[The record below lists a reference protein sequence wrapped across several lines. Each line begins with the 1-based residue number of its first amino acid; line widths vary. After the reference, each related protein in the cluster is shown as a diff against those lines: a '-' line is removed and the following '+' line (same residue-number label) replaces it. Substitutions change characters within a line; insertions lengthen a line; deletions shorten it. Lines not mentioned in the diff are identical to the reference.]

1 MSRRGRNSKL
11 LVHPTP
17 IGMQIGIGQVI
28 FSAMIADGGGWFAG
42 VESEPASTDPV
53 DELQPCMHV
62 QLDSM

>member
-17 IGMQIGIGQVI
+17 IGMQIGIGQGLPT
-28 FSAMIADGGGWFAG
+28 AMIADEGTWFAG
-42 VESEPASTDPV
+42 VEFEPASTDPV
-53 DELQPCMHV
+53 DELQPYMHV